1 MDDSRSRAPEPEIK
15 REQEHYPPTR
25 LDNPEIVATE
35 EKRFGMSVP
44 IMVGLITVLFIIVI
58 IIYAV

>member
-1 MDDSRSRAPEPEIK
+1 MDDPRAPAPEPEIK

-25 LDNPEIVATE
+25 LDNPEMVETE

-44 IMVGLITVLFIIVI
+44 IMVGLITILFIIVI
-58 IIYAV
+58 IVYAV